1 MLTHRYIVPGNR
13 GVVLPK
19 QGTVQPF
26 PLKSKNYHFVQGRM
40 IPLELHLGTC
50 FAPYQQCIVLKIL
63 RRWPHCQCN
72 FRHCSEVSISLLG
85 WTWRLVKWS
94 FSCCNKKLTIVVF
107 YFRGQLL
114 HHISIVANVGIVNV
128 QSLSFLAFTV
138 FLWLAGIPFFLY
150 FLSYGLI
157 QLYFLT
163 SGRKHIMIFKG
174 TAVILCC
181 IGWLLKILLTGRKVI
196 SVKGKKL
203 SAWGLFQLLF
213 CTASRKKIPF
223 LAWLKKEYIMKEKC
237 Q

>member
-1 MLTHRYIVPGNR
+1 M
-13 GVVLPK
+13 
-19 QGTVQPF
+19 
-26 PLKSKNYHFVQGRM
+26 
-40 IPLELHLGTC
+40 
-50 FAPYQQCIVLKIL
+50 
-63 RRWPHCQCN
+63 
-72 FRHCSEVSISLLG
+72 
-85 WTWRLVKWS
+85 
-94 FSCCNKKLTIVVF
+94 F

-114 HHISIVANVGIVNV
+114 HHISIAVNVGIVNV
-128 QSLSFLAFTV
+128 QSLSCLALKPWKITV
-138 FLWLAGIPFFLY
+138 FLWLAGIPLFLY

-213 CTASRKKIPF
+213 CTASRKKIPLF
-223 LAWLKKEYIMKEKC
+223 GLIKERIHYEREMSVSCQKYWMTGESNERILLQPKVNTTNTGIYCIFPALMLSIWLNSPFYLV
-237 Q
+237 